1 MAEKDPEKIISLY
14 TGGDTA
20 IRLLFIEARDKH
32 VIMYKN
38 KVYTY
43 ADNVVLGATDEA
55 AILYLKDPK
64 HASVV
69 KLIKQDT
76 FPDLIENEKDKN

>member
-1 MAEKDPEKIISLY
+1 
-14 TGGDTA
+14 
-20 IRLLFIEARDKH
+20 
-32 VIMYKN
+32 MYKN

-64 HASVV
+64 HANIV

-76 FPDLIENEKDKN
+76 FPDLDLDGGIAPKKENEDDNTGKKDKK

>member
-1 MAEKDPEKIISLY
+1 
-14 TGGDTA
+14 
-20 IRLLFIEARDKH
+20 
-32 VIMYKN
+32 MYKN

-64 HASVV
+64 HAGVV

-76 FPDLIENEKDKN
+76 FPDLNENEKDKN